1 MIDTAPNAT
10 PYESLRTTRRALAGM
25 SPVVRLGLFVAAV
38 ALFLQKAGPL
48 LSDVQLTWGERMVAG
63 ITATTLLVGFGL
75 AGWVAGRLLRAAAEL
90 IDVMVDQAESSGRAA
105 NLIEWHVAPALERMA
120 VALERSL
127 AAPREAA
134 VDGKAMAVAGARQA
148 ILDERWD
155 QADRLIAALTRDH
168 PGSPEITGLADELA
182 EARREVVDGLK
193 AQLDAAQAVN
203 DPERVIELRDALT
216 QHLRGDPLRDLDRK
230 LIQWLMAL
238 IQRRMRTGT
247 VRGDVVTLATKV
259 AESFGD
265 TPEGASLRASLPT
278 LRRSVGLCPRCAQ
291 PYVGLANAC
300 PQCQAADKTKAPAPA
315 PALAPPPADLD
326 LDLDIASEVAT

>member
-1 MIDTAPNAT
+1 MIDTTPNAS
-10 PYESLRTTRRALAGM
+10 PYESLRSTRRALAGM
-25 SPVVRLGLFVAAV
+25 SPVVRLGLLVAAV
-38 ALFLQKAGPL
+38 AVFLNHAGPL
-48 LSDVQLTWGERMVAG
+48 LSDMQLTWGERMVAA

-90 IDVMVDQAESSGRAA
+90 IDVLVDQAESSGRTA
-105 NLIEWHVAPALERMA
+105 NLTEWHVAPALERMA

-127 AAPREAA
+127 AAPREA
-134 VDGKAMAVAGARQA
+134 VDGMAMALAGARQA

-155 QADRLIAALTRDH
+155 QADRLIAAMARDH
-168 PGSPEITGLADELA
+168 PGSAEVVGLADELA
-182 EARREVVDGLK
+182 EARREAVDGLK

-216 QHLRGDPLRDLDRK
+216 QHLRGGPLRELDRQ
-230 LIQWLMAL
+230 LVQWLMTL
-238 IQRRMRTGT
+238 IQKRMRTGT

-259 AESFGD
+259 AGSFGD

-291 PYVGLANAC
+291 PYVGLDNAC
-300 PQCQAADKTKAPAPA
+300 PQCQAAAKA
-315 PALAPPPADLD
+315 PALAPVPSPSPADL
-326 LDLDIASEVAT
+326 SPEVAT

>member
-1 MIDTAPNAT
+1 MIDTTPNAS
-10 PYESLRTTRRALAGM
+10 PYESLRSTRRALAGM

-38 ALFLQKAGPL
+38 ALFLKDAGPL
-48 LSDVQLTWGERMVAG
+48 LSDMQLTWGERMVAA
-63 ITATTLLVGFGL
+63 IAATTLLVGFGL

-90 IDVMVDQAESSGRAA
+90 IDVLVDQAESSGRAA

-127 AAPREAA
+127 ATPREA
-134 VDGKAMAVAGARQA
+134 VDGKALALAGARQA
-148 ILDERWD
+148 ILDDRWD
-155 QADRLIAALTRDH
+155 QADRLIAALRRDH
-168 PGSPEITGLADELA
+168 PESPEVCGLADELA
-182 EARREVVDGLK
+182 EARREAADGLK

-216 QHLRGDPLRDLDRK
+216 QHLRGDPLRDLDRE
-230 LIQWLMAL
+230 LVQWLMAL
-238 IQRRMRTGT
+238 IQKRMRTGT
-247 VRGDVVTLATKV
+247 VRGDVVALATKV
-259 AESFGD
+259 AASFGD

-300 PQCQAADKTKAPAPA
+300 PQCQAAAKA
-315 PALAPPPADLD
+315 PALAPLPAVLPDVS
-326 LDLDIASEVAT
+326 SEVAT

>member
-1 MIDTAPNAT
+1 MIDTTPNASS
-10 PYESLRTTRRALAGM
+10 YESLRSTRRALAGM

-38 ALFLQKAGPL
+38 ALFLKDAGPL
-48 LSDVQLTWGERMVAG
+48 LSDMQLTWGERMVAA

-90 IDVMVDQAESSGRAA
+90 IDVLVDQAESSGRAA

-127 AAPREAA
+127 AEPREA
-134 VDGKAMAVAGARQA
+134 VDGKAMAFAGARQA
-148 ILDERWD
+148 ILDHRWD
-155 QADRLIAALTRDH
+155 QADRLISALTRDH
-168 PGSPEITGLADELA
+168 PESSEVRGLADELA
-182 EARREVVDGLK
+182 EARREAADGLK

-216 QHLRGDPLRDLDRK
+216 QHLRGDPLRELDRQ
-230 LIQWLMAL
+230 LVQWLMTL
-238 IQRRMRTGT
+238 IQKRMRTGT
-247 VRGDVVTLATKV
+247 VRGDVVALATKV
-259 AESFGD
+259 AGSFGD

-300 PQCQAADKTKAPAPA
+300 HQCQAVAKAPV
-315 PALAPPPADLD
+315 LAPLPADVS
-326 LDLDIASEVAT
+326 SEVAP